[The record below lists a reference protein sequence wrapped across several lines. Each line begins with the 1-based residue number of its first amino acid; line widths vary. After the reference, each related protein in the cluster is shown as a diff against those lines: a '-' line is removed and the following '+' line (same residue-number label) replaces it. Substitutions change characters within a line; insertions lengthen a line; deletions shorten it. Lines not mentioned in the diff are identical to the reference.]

1 MGREKREGQSN
12 RYVGLPEL
20 SEERE
25 LHGWATWLSIYL
37 GSCCSVAQPCLT
49 LHDPMDCNT
58 PGFPVLHHLPELA
71 QTHVHLAGW
80 CHPTKSSSLI
90 PSFSCLQ
97 SFPTSGSFPVS
108 WLLESGGQSIGASAS
123 ASVPPVNIQDW
134 FHLGLT
140 GLISLQSK
148 GLCVAG
154 SAFIQNVYIWKS
166 CLSNWKLNVQ
176 LLYYNKK
183 INCELLILQIDKM

>member
-1 MGREKREGQSN
+1 MGKEKQAGQSN

-37 GSCCSVAQPCLT
+37 CSCCSVAQLCLT
-49 LHDPMDCNT
+49 PCDPMDCNM

-80 CHPTKSSSLI
+80 CHPTKSSSPI
-90 PSFSCLQ
+90 PFVSCLQ
-97 SFPTSGSFPVS
+97 SFPASGSFPVS
-108 WLLESGGQSIGASAS
+108 WLLESGSQSIGALAS
-123 ASVPPVNIQDW
+123 ASVPPINIQDW
-134 FHLGLT
+134 SPLGYT

-148 GLCVAG
+148 GPCVAG
-154 SAFIQNVYIWKS
+154 SAFIKNVYIWRS

-176 LLYYNKK
+176 HLFYNQK
-183 INCELLILQIDKM
+183 D